1 MPEPLYEDEAVG
13 PGRAGRLP
21 AAGGPGIPVPERGA
35 WLRRG
40 ISRDGGPLIE
50 DREVVWLQAGPYF
63 ADSRGFAGVTSFDG
77 RQVHFHHLTGEPG
90 EDAGTFRREGTDLI
104 EWGTNTDG
112 STFLEVWT
120 PLPVNDVEAHG
131 DVDTGSWSAPGY
143 HVVRVGRHLVHVDSR
158 TGTYWQL

>member
-1 MPEPLYEDEAVG
+1 MPEPAAALG
-13 PGRAGRLP
+13 TPP
-21 AAGGPGIPVPERGA
+21 AAGGPGIAVPERGA

-40 ISRDGGPLIE
+40 ISRNGGPLVE

-77 RQVHFHHLTGEPG
+77 SRVHFHHLEGESG
-90 EDAGTFRREGTDLI
+90 EDTGTFRWEGAHLI

-112 STFLEVWT
+112 STFLEVWI
-120 PLPVNDVEAHG
+120 PLPADDG
-131 DVDTGSWSAPGY
+131 DAGSWAGTGY

-158 TGTYWQL
+158 AGTYWRT

>member
-1 MPEPLYEDEAVG
+1 MTEPAVG
-13 PGRAGRLP
+13 PESAP
-21 AAGGPGIPVPERGA
+21 VAGGPGIPVPDRGA

-40 ISRDGGPLIE
+40 ISRNGGPLVE

-77 RQVHFHHLTGEPG
+77 SRVRFHHLTGEPG
-90 EDAGTFRREGTDLI
+90 EDTGTFRREGANLV

-120 PLPVNDVEAHG
+120 PLPVDDDA
-131 DVDTGSWSAPGY
+131 TGSWSGTDH

-158 TGTYWQL
+158 AGTYWRM

>member
-1 MPEPLYEDEAVG
+1 MPEPL
-13 PGRAGRLP
+13 P
-21 AAGGPGIPVPERGA
+21 ARDGQGIPLPERGA

-40 ISRDGGPLIE
+40 ISRNGGPLVE

-77 RQVHFHHLTGEPG
+77 SRVRFHHLEGEPG
-90 EDAGTFRREGTDLI
+90 EDTGTFRREGADLI

-120 PLPVNDVEAHG
+120 PLPAADG
-131 DVDTGSWSAPGY
+131 DTGSWAGAGAGAGY
-143 HVVRVGRHLVHVDSR
+143 RVVRVGRHVVHVDSHG
-158 TGTYWQL
+158 GTYWRT

>member
-1 MPEPLYEDEAVG
+1 MPEPVRM
-13 PGRAGRLP
+13 PGRPP
-21 AAGGPGIPVPERGA
+21 APGGPGIPVPERGA

-40 ISRDGGPLIE
+40 ISRDGGPLVE
-50 DREVVWLQAGPYF
+50 DGEVVWLQAGPYF

-90 EDAGTFRREGTDLI
+90 EDAGTFRREGPNLV

-120 PLPVNDVEAHG
+120 PLPLDEDG
-131 DVDTGSWSAPGY
+131 DGDDDCDRDRDSGSWSATGY
-143 HVVRVGRHLVHVDSR
+143 HVVRVCRHLVHVDSR

>member
-1 MPEPLYEDEAVG
+1 MPET
-13 PGRAGRLP
+13 LP
-21 AAGGPGIPVPERGA
+21 ARDGQGIPLPERGA

-40 ISRDGGPLIE
+40 ISRNGGPLVE

-77 RQVHFHHLTGEPG
+77 SRVQFHHLEGEPG
-90 EDAGTFRREGTDLI
+90 EDTGTFRREGADLI

-120 PLPVNDVEAHG
+120 PLPAADG
-131 DVDTGSWSAPGY
+131 DTGSWAGPHAGARAGY
-143 HVVRVGRHLVHVDSR
+143 RVVRVGRHVVHVDSDG
-158 TGTYWQL
+158 GTYWRT